1 MKRTH
6 NDVFTTSF
14 MNTDFYKEQRV
25 LALKNKQALDEKR
38 AMDEKRKQEEERRN
52 TSVSD
57 IAFPNNICY
66 AKAKAVSVEIIS
78 ICKKLMEKKDY
89 TILAPICNQIVRSST
104 SVLAN
109 ISEGNCKYISAKDKC
124 FKFSLAY
131 KECLETISWECLLYE
146 IGELTEEQHNYLT
159 DESMQIVR
167 ILSKSIYNIQNKKK
181 KRNGK
186 K

>member
-14 MNTDFYKEQRV
+14 MNTDFYKEQRE

-38 AMDEKRKQEEERRN
+38 AMDEKRKQEEEKRI
-52 TSVSD
+52 TAVSD

-89 TILAPICNQIVRSST
+89 TILAPICNQIVRSSS

-109 ISEGNCKYISAKDKC
+109 ISEANCKCSSPKDKI
-124 FKFSLAY
+124 FKFTLAY

-146 IGELTEEQHNYLT
+146 IGELTEEQYNYLT
-159 DESMQIVR
+159 NESMQIVK
-167 ILSKSIYNIQNKKK
+167 ILSKSVCSL
-181 KRNGK
+181 RGK
-186 K
+186 